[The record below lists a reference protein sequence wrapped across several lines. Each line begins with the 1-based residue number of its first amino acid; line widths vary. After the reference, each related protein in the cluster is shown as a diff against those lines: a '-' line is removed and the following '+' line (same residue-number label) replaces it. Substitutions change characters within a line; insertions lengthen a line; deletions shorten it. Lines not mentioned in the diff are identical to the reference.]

1 MISHHQSFGMKRAL
15 VVHSEG
21 LDEMS
26 PLGKISSLKISS
38 SDNDRNT
45 GPGVVCEVNPEKISK
60 FSCDQLDFGIPSCT
74 LHDLQGGGP
83 DYNAESL
90 RRVVSERTSTC
101 EQSSN
106 ARIIFQILNAAAALF
121 VSGRTNSLAEGVVF
135 ARETQLSG
143 KALVMLNLWI
153 ETSNKLK
160 EDSVAK
166 VA

>member
-1 MISHHQSFGMKRAL
+1 MKRAL

-21 LDEMS
+21 LDEMT

-45 GPGVVCEVNPEKISK
+45 GAGVVCEVNPEKISK
-60 FSCDQLDFGIPSCT
+60 FSCDQLDFGIPRCT

-90 RRVVSERTSTC
+90 RRVLSGEKG
-101 EQSSN
+101 
-106 ARIIFQILNAAAALF
+106 AIADAIILNAAAAIF
-121 VSGRTNSLAEGVVF
+121 VSGRTNSLAEGVVL

-143 KALVMLNLWI
+143 KALVTLNLWI
-153 ETSNKLK
+153 ETSNRLK

>member
-1 MISHHQSFGMKRAL
+1 MKRAL

-21 LDEMS
+21 LDEMN

-45 GPGVVCEVNPEKISK
+45 GAGVF
-60 FSCDQLDFGIPSCT
+60 FSS
-74 LHDLQGGGP
+74 LHMR
-83 DYNAESL
+83 L
-90 RRVVSERTSTC
+90 RVERTSTC

-121 VSGRTNSLAEGVVF
+121 VSGRTNSLAEGVVL

-143 KALVMLNLWI
+143 KALVTLNLWI
-153 ETSNKLK
+153 ETSNRLK